1 MSRSKL
7 IEHKIGFKKLRFI
20 KKRRALAPT
29 KQRFAGAK
37 HCFIPSKALLH
48 FKQSAVSADENE
60 INL

>member
-7 IEHKIGFKKLRFI
+7 MEYRIGFKKLRFI

-29 KQRFAGAK
+29 KSRFDRAK

-48 FKQSAVSADENE
+48 FKQSAVSADENK